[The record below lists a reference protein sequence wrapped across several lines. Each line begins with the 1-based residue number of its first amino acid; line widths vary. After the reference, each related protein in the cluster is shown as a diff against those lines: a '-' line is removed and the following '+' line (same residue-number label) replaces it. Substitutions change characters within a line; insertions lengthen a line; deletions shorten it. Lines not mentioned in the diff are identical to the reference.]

1 MTEPIDPTDLKIT
14 TDFPLRFGH
23 LSKFARSPAHY
34 LEARSCDAAMTDREQ
49 PKTAAME
56 KGSALHAVVLGTAN
70 VVRYPGKVRNG
81 KQWEAFQVEHA
92 DKLVLTSTA
101 YEQVMGMAEAVW
113 SDAHAQELLFAD
125 GVVCERTLR
134 PELHGFA
141 CRATPDVR
149 HPGYL
154 AELKSSATTEP
165 EQFQRHAARMHY
177 HAQLAFYLQAC
188 AAASIDVKR
197 DAYIIAVEASAPH
210 PVVVHQL
217 TEKAIDMG
225 ERSIRLWVER
235 LRGCIAADYYPGYVQ
250 SVVPWDIDEDLELEF
265 GDDDAPDE
273 EHAA

>member
-1 MTEPIDPTDLKIT
+1 MTEPIDPTNLAIT
-14 TDFPLRFGH
+14 AAFPLRFGH

-34 LEARSCDAAMTDREQ
+34 LEARSRDAMGVEQ
-49 PKTAAME
+49 PTAAME
-56 KGSALHAVVLGTAN
+56 KGSAFHAVLTGTRP

-92 DKLVLTSTA
+92 DKLILTSTA
-101 YEQVMGMAEAVW
+101 YEQVMGMVEAVW
-113 SDAHAQELLFAD
+113 SDPEAAPLLNAP
-125 GVVCERTLR
+125 GLVYEQTLR
-134 PELHGFA
+134 PELHGWP

-149 HPGYL
+149 SSDCII
-154 AELKSSATTEP
+154 ELKSSATTEP
-165 EQFQRHAARMHY
+165 ELFQRHATRMLY

-188 AAASIDVKR
+188 AAAGVSVKR

-217 TEKAIDMG
+217 TERTLNMG
-225 ERSIRLWVER
+225 ERSIRLWIER

-250 SVVPWDIDEDLELEF
+250 SVVPWDIEEDLELEF
-265 GDDDAPDE
+265 GDDDATDE